1 MTIYDRKI
9 YNFSRILKVK
19 AELYRILQLG
29 IVKCP
34 YFIGRGAEMKRLFK
48 VVAILFGALLIA
60 YCAYLLE
67 SSGNMESNENF
78 ITQWEIAWTD
88 NSNLH
93 RTEQDLAKVEEWNVF
108 NALTQIPTK
117 TNEHD
122 TQWIRMRIP
131 EINLDSPAILLD
143 KVYGYY
149 ILMMVNDQVIYKSDR
164 KYNYEINT
172 ILAPLK
178 KEFADNYLYIG
189 INSSNRIGI
198 QDTIRIGD
206 FSTLQIEHVKSN
218 ITDFIVGSALI
229 FIAVIMLFCLF
240 FLNSENVSTWLALC
254 SVILSCGVIVIT
266 YSSFLYSLLG
276 RYGDIYITLFDLSLF
291 LLLPSFTFFF
301 EKIFGSGYYSII
313 TKFRKFQVY
322 YSLFCSLAMI
332 FNNFTEYR
340 YHNIYSFISATA
352 LGLLMI
358 IQFIILVSTS
368 TVYAI
373 RGNKEAII
381 FSSGFAIFAVLGIG
395 ELAWFYFNSAYYD
408 LSLWKWGVVSFLIS
422 LIIILGRRFAENHKQ
437 VVEYSKQLEMF
448 NNELQRAEKMEIIS
462 EMAASVAHEVRNP
475 LQVTRGFLQLLA
487 EKEQKSDKVYLNMAL
502 DELDRASNIITDFL
516 TFAKP
521 EVGKVTTLNLLNEFI
536 HIEGILVPMVN
547 LQGGRITVHIPN
559 DLYIRGNSSKFK
571 QAFINIIKNSIEALH
586 GDGDIQIWAHKE
598 KGKISVHI
606 KDNGEGMD
614 AEAVAR
620 LGEPYFS
627 TKTKGTGLGLMV
639 TFRIIEAMQGEVKF
653 KSEKGGGTEA
663 IIRFPQADEP

>member
-1 MTIYDRKI
+1 
-9 YNFSRILKVK
+9 
-19 AELYRILQLG
+19 
-29 IVKCP
+29 
-34 YFIGRGAEMKRLFK
+34 MKRLFK
-48 VVAILFGALLIA
+48 VVAILFGVLLVA

-67 SSGNMESNENF
+67 GSSNNESNDNI

-88 NSNLH
+88 NSHLN
-93 RTEQDLAKVEEWNVF
+93 RTEQELAKVEEWNHF

-117 TNEHD
+117 TNGYD

-131 EINLDSPAILLD
+131 EVNFDSPAMLLD
-143 KVYGYY
+143 KVYGHN
-149 ILMMVNDQVIYKSDR
+149 ILMMVNDQVIYESNR
-164 KYNYEINT
+164 EYNYEINT
-172 ILAPLK
+172 ILVPLK
-178 KEFADNYLYIG
+178 QEFKDSYLYIG
-189 INSSNRIGI
+189 INSSNRIGV
-198 QDTIRIGD
+198 QDIIRIGD
-206 FSTLQIEHVKSN
+206 FSTLQIEYIKSN
-218 ITDFIVGSALI
+218 ISDFILGSALV
-229 FIAVIMLFCLF
+229 FIAAVMLFCLF

-254 SVILSCGVIVIT
+254 AVILSCGVIVIT

-276 RYGDIYITLFDLSLF
+276 NYGDFYVTLFDLSLF

-322 YSLFCSLAMI
+322 YSLFCLLAMI
-332 FNNFTEYR
+332 INNLSGYQ
-340 YHNIYSFISATA
+340 YHDVYSFISATV
-352 LGLLMI
+352 LGLVMI
-358 IQFIILVSTS
+358 IQFVILVSTS

-395 ELAWFYFNSAYYD
+395 ELGWFYFKSAYYD
-408 LSLWKWGVVSFLIS
+408 LFLWKWGVVSFLIS

-437 VVEYSKQLEMF
+437 VVEYSRQLEMF

-487 EKEQKSDKVYLNMAL
+487 EKQHNSDKVYLNMAL

-547 LQGGRITVHIPN
+547 LQGGRISVHIPN

-571 QAFINIIKNSIEALH
+571 QAFINMIKNSIEALH
-586 GDGDIQIWAHKE
+586 GDGDIQIWAHEE
-598 KGKISVHI
+598 KGKVAVHI

-614 AEAVAR
+614 AEVLAR

-639 TFRIIEAMQGEVKF
+639 TFRIIEAMQGEVQF
-653 KSEKGGGTEA
+653 TSEEGVGTEA
-663 IIRFPQADEP
+663 IIRFPQVNKPEG

>member
-1 MTIYDRKI
+1 
-9 YNFSRILKVK
+9 
-19 AELYRILQLG
+19 
-29 IVKCP
+29 
-34 YFIGRGAEMKRLFK
+34 MKRLFK
-48 VVAILFGALLIA
+48 VVAILFGVLLVA

-67 SSGNMESNENF
+67 GSSNNESNDNI

-88 NSNLH
+88 NSHLH
-93 RTEQDLAKVEEWNVF
+93 RTEQELAKVEEWSHF

-117 TNEHD
+117 TNGYD

-131 EINLDSPAILLD
+131 EVNFDSPAMLLD
-143 KVYGYY
+143 KVYGHN
-149 ILMMVNDQVIYKSDR
+149 ILMMVNDQVIYESNR
-164 KYNYEINT
+164 EYNYEINT
-172 ILAPLK
+172 ILVPLK
-178 KEFADNYLYIG
+178 QEFKDSYLYIG
-189 INSSNRIGI
+189 INSSNRIGV
-198 QDTIRIGD
+198 QDIIRIGD
-206 FSTLQIEHVKSN
+206 FSTLQIEYIKSN
-218 ITDFIVGSALI
+218 ISDFILGSALV
-229 FIAVIMLFCLF
+229 FIAAVMLFCLF

-254 SVILSCGVIVIT
+254 AVILSCGVIVIT

-276 RYGDIYITLFDLSLF
+276 NYGDFYVTLFDLSLF

-322 YSLFCSLAMI
+322 YSLFCLLAMI
-332 FNNFTEYR
+332 INNLSGYQ
-340 YHNIYSFISATA
+340 YHDVYSFISATV
-352 LGLLMI
+352 LGLVMI
-358 IQFIILVSTS
+358 IQFVILVSTS

-395 ELAWFYFNSAYYD
+395 ELGWFYFKSAYYD
-408 LSLWKWGVVSFLIS
+408 LFLWKWGVVSFLIS

-437 VVEYSKQLEMF
+437 VVEYSRQLEMF

-487 EKEQKSDKVYLNMAL
+487 EKQHNSDKVYLNMAL

-547 LQGGRITVHIPN
+547 LQGGRISVHIPN

-571 QAFINIIKNSIEALH
+571 QAFINMIKNSIEALH
-586 GDGDIQIWAHKE
+586 GDGDIQIWAHEE
-598 KGKISVHI
+598 KGKVAVHI

-614 AEAVAR
+614 AEVLAR

-639 TFRIIEAMQGEVKF
+639 TFRIIEAMQGEVQF
-653 KSEKGGGTEA
+653 TSEEGVGTEA
-663 IIRFPQADEP
+663 IIRFPQVNKPEG

>member
-1 MTIYDRKI
+1 
-9 YNFSRILKVK
+9 
-19 AELYRILQLG
+19 
-29 IVKCP
+29 
-34 YFIGRGAEMKRLFK
+34 MKRLLK
-48 VVAILFGALLIA
+48 GIAIFFGLLLVA

-67 SSGNMESNENF
+67 SSGNNTSNEHV
-78 ITQWEIAWTD
+78 ITQWDIAWTD
-88 NSNLH
+88 QSNLYL
-93 RTEQDLAKVEEWNVF
+93 TEQELAKIEDWRNYS
-108 NALTQIPTK
+108 TTTPIPPK
-117 TNEHD
+117 PNED
-122 TQWIRMRIP
+122 ATQWIRMKLP
-131 EINLDSPAILLD
+131 EISFDSPAILLD
-143 KVYGYY
+143 KVYGYN

-172 ILAPLK
+172 ILTPLK
-178 KEFADNYLYIG
+178 KEFSNNNLYIG

-198 QDTIRIGD
+198 QDIIRIGD
-206 FSTLQIEHVKSN
+206 FSKLQIVYIKNN
-218 ITDFIVGSALI
+218 ITDFIVGSTLV
-229 FIAVIMLFCLF
+229 FIAIIMLFCLF

-254 SVILSCGVIVIT
+254 AVILSSGVIVIT

-276 RYGDIYITLFDLSLF
+276 VYGDIYITLFDLSLF

-313 TKFRKFQVY
+313 KKFRKFQVY
-322 YSLFCSLAMI
+322 YSLFCLVAMI
-332 FNNFTEYR
+332 LNNVLEYR
-340 YHNIYSFISATA
+340 YHNIYSFISSTA
-352 LGLLMI
+352 LGIIMI

-368 TVYAI
+368 VVYAT
-373 RGNKEAII
+373 RGNREAII

-395 ELAWFYFNSAYYD
+395 ELGWFYFKSAYYD
-408 LSLWKWGVVSFLIS
+408 LFLWKWGVVSFLIS

-475 LQVTRGFLQLLA
+475 LQVTRGFIQLLA
-487 EKEQKSDKVYLNMAL
+487 EKEQKTDKVYLNMAL

-521 EVGKVTTLNLLNEFI
+521 EVGKVTTLNLLSEFI

-547 LQGGRITVHIPN
+547 LQGGRISVHIPN

-598 KGKISVHI
+598 KGKISIHI

-614 AEAVAR
+614 PEVLAR

-639 TFRIIEAMQGEVKF
+639 TFRIIEAMQGEVQF
-653 KSEKGGGTEA
+653 SSEKGGGTEA
-663 IIRFPQADEP
+663 IIRFPQVDEPESD